1 MKPLMCIFLIASA
14 IYILGLVQENQ
25 AATATVQTLVQ
36 RITAIQAQLE
46 EKEEVITS
54 LQESEQNKQA
64 ALEAV
69 ITERDRLL
77 KEQQNLI
84 KEIENLNHTLGVEY
98 KARENA
104 EISYRSLVDQTRQV
118 EADQT
123 TCQVEQQP
131 AAPVGF
137 QYMQNWTRQNPFGFI
152 AGTSLIL
159 AVSTVYLAQPRG
171 NRMRSK
177 KAEYMKWVL
186 MPRERGRHGR
196 GAYSDYTEYE
206 RNMGVKKGSESER
219 GCRPCSDPSE
229 YERNMGAKKGS
240 KSERG
245 CRRCSD
251 PSE

>member
-186 MPRERGRHGR
+186 MPREDANQFPRNRKATLESHPECLWVQMP
-196 GAYSDYTEYE
+196 ASEAKDYPQYFTS
-206 RNMGVKKGSESER
+206 RARKV
-219 GCRPCSDPSE
+219 
-229 YERNMGAKKGS
+229 
-240 KSERG
+240 
-245 CRRCSD
+245 
-251 PSE
+251 